1 MLNLDFSD
9 DGEETNEETITDIIV
24 KNDITGRVRDIV
36 DDMVIK
42 IQKDDNPENRS
53 FNLDYLINRLNIKA
67 LEPFI
72 SRRHRNFDAGMRY
85 NPTYDTYIYN
95 IGNTQIL
102 KIIYCNRIAIASYMI
117 IKELAYQQYAKELS
131 KTCDVEIPEII
142 AYGRIMLDENTPK
155 IINNNYECLWF
166 ILMERMNYKTLAE
179 GIEKDK
185 INLDDPETCNGISNK
200 INAIRG
206 CMENNSLYHND
217 FHQENILVDTENGN
231 KIGILDFGLA
241 DKENNDFTKNMNYTC
256 DGLKDIKRN
265 STLRSP
271 VSVIR
276 NSDEDFFGGKRRKSR
291 RRKSSKKSR
300 RKSSISSK
308 KSRSSISSRRKTKK
322 YKK

>member
-1 MLNLDFSD
+1 MFLDSVS
-9 DGEETNEETITDIIV
+9 EEEEKEEKEEINEAETITDIIV
-24 KNDITGRVRDIV
+24 KNEITGRVRDII

-42 IQKDDNPENRS
+42 IQKDDNPENKS

-67 LEPFI
+67 LEPLI
-72 SRRHRNFDAGMRY
+72 RRGNRNFDAGMRN
-85 NPTYDTYIYN
+85 NPSYDTYIYD
-95 IGNTQIL
+95 IDKRQIL

-155 IINNNYECLWF
+155 IMNNNYECLWF
-166 ILMERMNYKTLAE
+166 ILMEKMQYETLAK

-185 INLDDPETCNGISNK
+185 INLDDPETCNGIANK
-200 INAIRG
+200 INSIRN

-241 DKENNDFTKNMNYTC
+241 DKEDTNFTKNMNYTC
-256 DGLKDIKRN
+256 DGLKEFKRN
-265 STLRSP
+265 INLKSP

-276 NSDEDFFGGKRRKSR
+276 NSDEDYFGGKR
-291 RRKSSKKSR
+291 KSR
-300 RKSSISSK
+300 RKTNRRT
-308 KSRSSISSRRKTKK
+308 SRRKTNRRKTTRRRKTKK